1 MTDAILQKL
10 LDYRDLTRAEA
21 RALLERAFS
30 GALGA
35 AELAGILIAL
45 KMKGEAVEELVG
57 FAEAMRAAVADIGM
71 DCVADPVP
79 CVDTC
84 GTGGSARQ
92 IFNVSSAAAIVAA
105 GAGVPVAKHGN
116 RSNSSFCGSADVF
129 EALGVNLD
137 FPAERLGSCLKDV
150 GLVFL
155 YAPLLHRSMKHVGPV
170 RKSLGVRTVFN
181 LLGPLTNPAGAQAQV
196 VGVSAMELIPVM
208 AEALLRLNTRHSY
221 VVRSEDGLGEF
232 SITSS
237 NRVAEI
243 HEGQVRQYWIT
254 AEEVG
259 LKPADIQE
267 LACSSRAEAIEMV
280 KAVLVGQLGAPR
292 EIVCFNA
299 AASLMAQGVAE
310 DWRTGIALARRAIDS
325 GAALAK
331 LQALA
336 AYTADTTRVV
346 SRF

>member
-1 MTDAILQKL
+1 MVGAALQTL
-10 LDYRDLTRAEA
+10 LERRDLTRTEA
-21 RALLERAFS
+21 RGLLEHAFS
-30 GALGA
+30 GSVSE
-35 AELAGILIAL
+35 AELAGILVAL

-57 FAEAMRAAVADIGM
+57 FAEAMRAAVTDIGLGNGS
-71 DCVADPVP
+71 PPLP

-92 IFNVSSAAAIVAA
+92 IFNVSTAAAIVAA
-105 GAGVPVAKHGN
+105 GAGAPVAKHGN

-129 EALGVNLD
+129 EALGVNLEY
-137 FPAERLGSCLKDV
+137 PAARLGECLREV

-155 YAPLLHRSMKHVGPV
+155 YAPLLHGSMRHVGPV
-170 RKSLGVRTVFN
+170 RKALKVRTVFN

-208 AEALLRLNTRHSY
+208 AEALLRLGTRHSF

-232 SITSS
+232 STTSS

-243 HEGQVRQYWIT
+243 RDGRVRQYRLT
-254 AEEVG
+254 AADLG
-259 LKPADIQE
+259 LEPAPLQA
-267 LACSSRAEAIEMV
+267 LACESKAEAIAV
-280 KAVLVGQLGAPR
+280 VRAVLEGQPGAPR

-299 AASLMAQGVAE
+299 AASLLAHGSAA
-310 DWRTGIALARRAIDS
+310 DWKSGLEQARRAIDS

-336 AYTADTTRVV
+336 AYT
-346 SRF
+346 SRK